1 MSRDALLSDLRVLVV
16 DLQATGAAPDK
27 GSIVELGWAF
37 TAADGVLRDA
47 EAHWVEL
54 PEDATVPTIV
64 RRLLGL
70 PSLSAAGP
78 GASEGALSRCGE
90 DRIKRAEAAMDSAF
104 RSALADMPGE
114 AAKKVLAEEQTA
126 WAAFREKSCLMFSS
140 GDFPRDIRAVSFAV
154 CRAGVI
160 EARAK
165 YLKGLTDN

>member
-1 MSRDALLSDLRVLVV
+1 MRFLALVVALLAVTQSARAD
-16 DLQATGAAPDK
+16 DAAYRACVGK
-27 GSIVELGWAF
+27 A
-37 TAADGVLRDA
+37 
-47 EAHWVEL
+47 
-54 PEDATVPTIV
+54 
-64 RRLLGL
+64 
-70 PSLSAAGP
+70 

-90 DRIKRAEAAMDSAF
+90 DRIKRAEAAMHAAF

-140 GDFPRDIRAVSFAV
+140 GDFPRDIRAVTFAV